1 MTALYAIPIGFVKHK
16 FAFFSEK
23 ICLNLAESDMCMLYW
38 KQMQEKQ
45 HPKGGMRVAQADD
58 ERQFLAACYQR
69 HRISMIRLAKCY
81 AADSAAVED
90 IVSDSLVALME
101 KIDLLRTLTEKQER
115 AYVLAVV
122 RNTAMDELRRKQR
135 QRGRFLRD
143 GDEALALYP
152 DPTAL
157 EEKVLMRE
165 TMAAVRRAIAEL
177 PEKEQQVSDEQI
189 DALIRSGL
197 WQDEQPL
204 TADEEKLADAAFARA
219 MAKIDRKAKRQKRR
233 TVLHM
238 LDRVVRVAACLIVA
252 VGIAFP
258 IALANSEAFREQILQ
273 LVLSIN
279 PETGMAHVGMEPA
292 KEEQTANVP
301 RMDVPDGW
309 EGLFFPTFLP
319 DSLPLVRCETT
330 RGDQVHSEAYY
341 ADETRSLRFEE
352 QDNLDGWNVRAADAR
367 VLTIYLHSVPGYLID
382 RQTEDTHE
390 VSIIWAEGK
399 RMLRVT
405 SIGLPADEAVL
416 VAQSVKKIFAE

>member
-1 MTALYAIPIGFVKHK
+1 MK
-16 FAFFSEK
+16 
-23 ICLNLAESDMCMLYW
+23 
-38 KQMQEKQ
+38 
-45 HPKGGMRVAQADD
+45 R
-58 ERQFLAACYQR
+58 
-69 HRISMIRLAKCY
+69 
-81 AADSAAVED
+81 
-90 IVSDSLVALME
+90 
-101 KIDLLRTLTEKQER
+101 
-115 AYVLAVV
+115 
-122 RNTAMDELRRKQR
+122 
-135 QRGRFLRD
+135 
-143 GDEALALYP
+143 
-152 DPTAL
+152 
-157 EEKVLMRE
+157 
-165 TMAAVRRAIAEL
+165 
-177 PEKEQQVSDEQI
+177 I

-219 MAKIDRKAKRQKRR
+219 MAKIDRKAKQQKRR

-279 PETGMAHVGMEPA
+279 PETGMAHVGMKPA

-352 QDNLDGWNVRAADAR
+352 PRTTSTAGTSARADAP

>member
-1 MTALYAIPIGFVKHK
+1 MTALYAIPIGFVKYK

-23 ICLNLAESDMCMLYW
+23 ICLNLAESDMRMLYW

-101 KIDLLRTLTEKQER
+101 KIDLLRTLTEEQER

-152 DPTAL
+152 DPAAL

-177 PEKEQQVSDEQI
+177 PEKERDAPAAALTATEQQVLRLKVLENRT
-189 DALIRSGL
+189 DAEIAAETGLSPGSIRQYLHRARGRL
-197 WQDEQPL
+197 R
-204 TADEEKLADAAFARA
+204 EKLF
-219 MAKIDRKAKRQKRR
+219 
-233 TVLHM
+233 
-238 LDRVVRVAACLIVA
+238 
-252 VGIAFP
+252 
-258 IALANSEAFREQILQ
+258 
-273 LVLSIN
+273 
-279 PETGMAHVGMEPA
+279 
-292 KEEQTANVP
+292 
-301 RMDVPDGW
+301 
-309 EGLFFPTFLP
+309 
-319 DSLPLVRCETT
+319 
-330 RGDQVHSEAYY
+330 
-341 ADETRSLRFEE
+341 
-352 QDNLDGWNVRAADAR
+352 
-367 VLTIYLHSVPGYLID
+367 
-382 RQTEDTHE
+382 
-390 VSIIWAEGK
+390 
-399 RMLRVT
+399 
-405 SIGLPADEAVL
+405 
-416 VAQSVKKIFAE
+416 

>member
-1 MTALYAIPIGFVKHK
+1 
-16 FAFFSEK
+16 
-23 ICLNLAESDMCMLYW
+23 
-38 KQMQEKQ
+38 
-45 HPKGGMRVAQADD
+45 
-58 ERQFLAACYQR
+58 
-69 HRISMIRLAKCY
+69 
-81 AADSAAVED
+81 
-90 IVSDSLVALME
+90 
-101 KIDLLRTLTEKQER
+101 
-115 AYVLAVV
+115 
-122 RNTAMDELRRKQR
+122 
-135 QRGRFLRD
+135 
-143 GDEALALYP
+143 
-152 DPTAL
+152 
-157 EEKVLMRE
+157 
-165 TMAAVRRAIAEL
+165 
-177 PEKEQQVSDEQI
+177 
-189 DALIRSGL
+189 
-197 WQDEQPL
+197 
-204 TADEEKLADAAFARA
+204 

-279 PETGMAHVGMEPA
+279 PETGMAHVGMKPA

-390 VSIIWAEGK
+390 VSIIWSEGK

>member
-1 MTALYAIPIGFVKHK
+1 MTALYAIPIGFVKYK

-23 ICLNLAESDMCMLYW
+23 ICLNLAESDMRMLYW

-101 KIDLLRTLTEKQER
+101 KIDLLRTLTEEQER

-177 PEKEQQVSDEQI
+177 PEKEQQV
-189 DALIRSGL
+189 LRL
-197 WQDEQPL
+197 R
-204 TADEEKLADAAFARA
+204 EEGARLKDAARE
-219 MAKIDRKAKRQKRR
+219 
-233 TVLHM
+233 
-238 LDRVVRVAACLIVA
+238 VAAATGLNKNELYNA
-252 VGIAFP
+252 
-258 IALANSEAFREQILQ
+258 ALRLE
-273 LVLSIN
+273 
-279 PETGMAHVGMEPA
+279 
-292 KEEQTANVP
+292 KE
-301 RMDVPDGW
+301 
-309 EGLFFPTFLP
+309 
-319 DSLPLVRCETT
+319 
-330 RGDQVHSEAYY
+330 
-341 ADETRSLRFEE
+341 
-352 QDNLDGWNVRAADAR
+352 
-367 VLTIYLHSVPGYLID
+367 
-382 RQTEDTHE
+382 
-390 VSIIWAEGK
+390 
-399 RMLRVT
+399 
-405 SIGLPADEAVL
+405 
-416 VAQSVKKIFAE
+416 

>member
-1 MTALYAIPIGFVKHK
+1 M
-16 FAFFSEK
+16 
-23 ICLNLAESDMCMLYW
+23 
-38 KQMQEKQ
+38 
-45 HPKGGMRVAQADD
+45 
-58 ERQFLAACYQR
+58 
-69 HRISMIRLAKCY
+69 
-81 AADSAAVED
+81 
-90 IVSDSLVALME
+90 
-101 KIDLLRTLTEKQER
+101 
-115 AYVLAVV
+115 
-122 RNTAMDELRRKQR
+122 
-135 QRGRFLRD
+135 
-143 GDEALALYP
+143 
-152 DPTAL
+152 
-157 EEKVLMRE
+157 
-165 TMAAVRRAIAEL
+165 
-177 PEKEQQVSDEQI
+177 
-189 DALIRSGL
+189 
-197 WQDEQPL
+197 
-204 TADEEKLADAAFARA
+204 
-219 MAKIDRKAKRQKRR
+219 
-233 TVLHM
+233 
-238 LDRVVRVAACLIVA
+238 VRVAACLIVA

-292 KEEQTANVP
+292 KDEQTANVP

>member
-23 ICLNLAESDMCMLYW
+23 ICLNLAESDMRMLYW

-101 KIDLLRTLTEKQER
+101 KIDLLRTLTEEQER

-177 PEKEQQVSDEQI
+177 PEKEQQVLRLKVLE
-189 DALIRSGL
+189 
-197 WQDEQPL
+197 
-204 TADEEKLADAAFARA
+204 TARTRKSPPKRA
-219 MAKIDRKAKRQKRR
+219 CR
-233 TVLHM
+233 
-238 LDRVVRVAACLIVA
+238 
-252 VGIAFP
+252 
-258 IALANSEAFREQILQ
+258 
-273 LVLSIN
+273 
-279 PETGMAHVGMEPA
+279 
-292 KEEQTANVP
+292 
-301 RMDVPDGW
+301 
-309 EGLFFPTFLP
+309 
-319 DSLPLVRCETT
+319 
-330 RGDQVHSEAYY
+330 
-341 ADETRSLRFEE
+341 
-352 QDNLDGWNVRAADAR
+352 RAASGSISTAR
-367 VLTIYLHSVPGYLID
+367 GAD
-382 RQTEDTHE
+382 CARNCFERRKQHE
-390 VSIIWAEGK
+390 RKESACVG
-399 RMLRVT
+399 
-405 SIGLPADEAVL
+405 
-416 VAQSVKKIFAE
+416 